1 MFGIF
6 MLIFAAVLVVGGMVT
21 AVSPRSEITTRAAG
35 GGALALG
42 VVIIALASLSLIH
55 I

>member
-21 AVSPRSEITTRAAG
+21 AVSPRSEITLARQAA
-35 GGALALG
+35 AHLHL
-42 VVIIALASLSLIH
+42 V
-55 I
+55 